1 MKLATKWMNM
11 DTSQTLKL
19 SLMKN
24 SLIFIL
30 MLSSIF
36 SFHSILNAVWNEE
49 TNTEIQQ
56 YNPKDYDP
64 WIPLDWIREDWT
76 FWE

>member
-1 MKLATKWMNM
+1 MKLATKGMNM

-30 MLSSIF
+30 ILSNVF
-36 SFHSILNAVWNEE
+36 SFYSILNAVWSEE
-49 TNTEIQQ
+49 VHIEIQE
-56 YNPKDYDP
+56 YNPADYDP
-64 WIPLDWIREDWT
+64 WIPLEWIKEDWT